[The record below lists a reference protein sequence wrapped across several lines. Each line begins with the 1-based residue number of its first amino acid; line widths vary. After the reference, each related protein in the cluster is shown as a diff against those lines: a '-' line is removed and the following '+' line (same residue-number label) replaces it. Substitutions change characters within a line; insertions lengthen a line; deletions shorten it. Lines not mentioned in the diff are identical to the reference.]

1 MRVMSIS
8 FQWVSV
14 SIKLP
19 LVNVIYFPQ
28 LYLILM
34 LYGQSPPYC
43 WGSIEVMKLLPVGSQ
58 ILIRPIHR
66 QAIAKS
72 GSTIHIEADSVGVS
86 AVDQF
91 EILFLWINE

>member
-1 MRVMSIS
+1 MQVMNIS

-34 LYGQSPPYC
+34 LYDQSTPY
-43 WGSIEVMKLLPVGSQ
+43 WGSIDVMKLLPVGSQ
-58 ILIRPIHR
+58 TLIRPIHR

-72 GSTIHIEADSVGVS
+72 ESTI
-86 AVDQF
+86 QQ
-91 EILFLWINE
+91 